1 MGGEILDAKERRAK
15 IKDLLSVARQPVTG
29 TALAKELSVSR
40 QVIVGD
46 IAILRAAGVSIYAT
60 PEGYLIPGPSDHAEH
75 VAVYACRHGRAEL
88 AQELEI
94 IIDNGGKVVDVV
106 VEHPVYGEIRST
118 LMLASR
124 RQLSEFLQKI
134 TDSGAEPLSIV
145 TGGVHLHT
153 VSASSQ
159 DVLNRIRDELKVK
172 GILIGD

>member
-1 MGGEILDAKERRAK
+1 MDAKERRAK
-15 IKDLLSVARQPVTG
+15 IKERLSMASQPITG

-46 IAILRAAGVSIYAT
+46 IAILRATGFLIYAT
-60 PEGYLIPGPSDHAEH
+60 PEGYMLPSPSDQAEH

-118 LMLASR
+118 LMLSSR
-124 RQLSEFLQKI
+124 RQLSEFLHKI
-134 TDSGAEPLSIV
+134 IDSGAEPLSIV

-153 VSASSQ
+153 VSAPSQ
-159 DVLNRIRDELKVK
+159 EVLNQIRDELRAK
-172 GILIGD
+172 GILIGG